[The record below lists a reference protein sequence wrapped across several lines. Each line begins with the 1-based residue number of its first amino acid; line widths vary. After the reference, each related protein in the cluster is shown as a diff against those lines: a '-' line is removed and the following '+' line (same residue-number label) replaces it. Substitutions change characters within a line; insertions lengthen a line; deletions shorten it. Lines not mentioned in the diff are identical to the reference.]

1 MRDIVFCLVSKT
13 GPAKFKTFCFSW
25 GRKYKM
31 YTLFEEQTLH
41 CPIDYQ
47 SQTWAYSSP
56 AHRAADSKTASLN
69 KHTCCATY
77 DGQLSK

>member
-1 MRDIVFCLVSKT
+1 
-13 GPAKFKTFCFSW
+13 
-25 GRKYKM
+25 M